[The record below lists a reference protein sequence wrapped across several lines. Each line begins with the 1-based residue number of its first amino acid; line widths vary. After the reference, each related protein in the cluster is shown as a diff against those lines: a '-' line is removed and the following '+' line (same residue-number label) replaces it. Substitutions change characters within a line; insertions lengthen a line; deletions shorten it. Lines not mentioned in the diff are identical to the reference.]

1 MTGKKKNPPPSVIP
15 AAAGKTLRLKAEDA
29 LEKQHAARELVAPE
43 DAQRLHH
50 ELEVHQIELEIQNEE
65 LRRAQEELE
74 AERARYF
81 DLYDL
86 APVGY
91 VTISEKGL
99 ILEANLTACS
109 LLGLKRNKVLRQT
122 LSRYILAEDADIY
135 YLHRKKLFETGKHQ
149 VFEVRMLRQDG
160 ALFWARIEAAE
171 AQDGETGAPVC
182 RTVLS
187 DITEHKQEEEAL
199 RQSEERFENLAEQSG
214 VISWAVDT
222 LGVYTYVSHVVEA
235 VLGYRPE
242 ELVGLKYFYDLHP
255 ESDREAYKEAAF
267 SYFNRRKPFMHFVNA
282 ALTKDGRTVWFST
295 NGLPILRADGTL
307 QGYSGSDTDIT
318 IHRQAEQAVQ
328 AKNAELERFT
338 YTVSH
343 DLRSPLVTI
352 KTFLGHLV
360 QDMARA
366 NEEQVAQDLG
376 FIHNAA
382 DKMNG
387 MLEELLGLSRIGRV
401 VLPSVEAPLQK
412 IVQEALALVAGRIS
426 QRGVKV
432 MVAQE
437 PIMLYGDR
445 MRLVEVFQN
454 LIDNAVKFMGEQS
467 DPLIEI
473 GAKAKNGE
481 ITCFVRDNGMGID
494 PRHKDKLFGLF
505 ERFHPEVEGTGMGLV
520 QVKRIVEVHGGRIW
534 AESEGL
540 GKGTCFWFSL
550 PEKKIQDSGVRIQ
563 D

>member
-29 LEKQHAARELVAPE
+29 LEKQHAARGLVAPE

-109 LLGLKRNKVLRQT
+109 LLGLKRNKVLRQP
-122 LSRYILAEDADIY
+122 LPSFILAEDVNIF
-135 YLHRKKLFETGKHQ
+135 YLHRKKLFETNKHQ

-540 GKGTCFWFSL
+540 GKGACFWFSL
-550 PEKKIQDSGVRIQ
+550 PEKKIQDSGFKIQ